1 MAGAENIL
9 DAGIQREK
17 SQASACLGGEGCV
30 WWGLGGW

>member
-17 SQASACLGGEGCV
+17 SQALACLGGEGCV
-30 WWGLGGW
+30 CRGLGGW